1 MNVFKPLERL
11 LRRQFLAATD
21 RPFAGDYV
29 TSPRDALQLGATPRL
44 LLLRQ
49 DRIGDVLV
57 SVPLIRAL
65 RSKYPQAVIHM
76 LFSRTNY
83 GVRQAVLPWI
93 DHAWRYDKTPASA
106 IGLIRAFRRARYDVV
121 VDLMDSPSTNSQLVA
136 QWSRARARLGI
147 RHERAGHYTVAVPL
161 LDRERVHIV
170 ERLAQLL
177 LPFGLDPAVVPLELE
192 YRLTDAERARARA
205 RLAPTDRPRR
215 LGVNISG
222 SSLARFWGRD
232 NFIALIKWFQETDSR
247 FHVTV
252 VGAPDY
258 EPDLAAIAAAT
269 GAGRLPTLEFHEFAA
284 VVHEFDLLLT
294 PDTAVLHLG
303 AAWKIPQVDLFHQPP
318 GAPLPWYPYHS
329 PYKALLHPDGV
340 GHIPQGEV
348 RAALRALVTEHFGP
362 LPGAGGRV

>member
-1 MNVFKPLERL
+1 MNVFKPLERF
-11 LRRQFLAATD
+11 LRRRFLAATD
-21 RPFAGDYV
+21 RPFTGDYV
-29 TSPRDALQLGATPRL
+29 TSPRDALHLGRAPRL

-65 RSKYPQAVIHM
+65 RTKYPQAVIHM

-93 DHAWRYDKTPASA
+93 DRAWRYDKTPASA
-106 IGLIRAFRRARYDVV
+106 VSLIRAFRRERYDLV

-177 LPFGLDPAVVPLELE
+177 LPFDLDPATVPMDLE
-192 YRLTDAERARARA
+192 YRLTDAERALART
-205 RLAPTDRPRR
+205 RLAPTDKRWRF
-215 LGVNISG
+215 GVNISG

-232 NFIALIKWFQETDSR
+232 NFISLIRWFQASDPR

-252 VGAPDY
+252 VGAPTY
-258 EPDLAAIAAAT
+258 EEDLAAIAAAT
-269 GAGRLPTLEFHEFAA
+269 GAGRLPTLDFHEFAA
-284 VVHEFDLLLT
+284 VVREFDLVLT
-294 PDTAVLHLG
+294 PDTAVLHLA
-303 AAWKIPQVDLFHQPP
+303 AAWKIPQVDMFHQPP
-318 GAPLPWYPYHS
+318 GAPLPWYPWHS
-329 PYKALLHPDGV
+329 PYRALLHPDGV
-340 GHIPQGEV
+340 GFIPQEAV
-348 RAALRALVTEHFGP
+348 RAALQSLLAERFGAP
-362 LPGAGGRV
+362 S

>member
-1 MNVFKPLERL
+1 MNVLKPVERF

-21 RPFAGDYV
+21 RPFTGDYV
-29 TSPRDALQLGATPRL
+29 TGPRDALSLPPAPRI

-49 DRIGDVLV
+49 DRLGDVLV

-65 RSKYPQAVIHM
+65 RARYPQAVIHM

-93 DHAWRYDKTPASA
+93 DHAWRYDKTPTSA
-106 IGLIRAFRRARYDVV
+106 ISLIRAFRRERYDVV

-136 QWSRARARLGI
+136 QWSRARHRLGI

-177 LPFGLDPAVVPLELE
+177 LPFGLDPAQVPLDLE
-192 YRLTDAERARARA
+192 YRLTDAERAVAKT
-205 RLAPTDRPRR
+205 RLAPTDKPLRF
-215 LGVNISG
+215 GVNISG
-222 SSLARFWGRD
+222 SSPARYWGRD
-232 NFIALIKWFQETDSR
+232 NFIELIRWFQATDPR

-252 VGAPDY
+252 VGAPSYDA
-258 EPDLAAIAAAT
+258 DLTAIAAAT

-284 VVHEFDLLLT
+284 VVHEFDLVLT
-294 PDTAVLHLG
+294 PDTAVLHLA
-303 AAWKIPQVDLFHQPP
+303 AAWQIPQLDLFHQPP
-318 GAPLPWYPYHS
+318 GAPLPWYPWHA
-329 PYKALLHPDGV
+329 PYRALQHADGV
-340 GHIPQGEV
+340 SSIPQADV
-348 RAALRALVTEHFGP
+348 RAALRQLLEVSFPP
-362 LPGAGGRV
+362 L